1 MLSILFYRYILHYL
15 HQSLFCLDGFRHL
28 SKYSPRP
35 SCYIKLFAKERPFK
49 VSIFLNSKLS
59 KLHAQM
65 FRLKENFNKTN
76 KIQLQRKNLHIGDF
90 DEQKYRTKKN

>member
-1 MLSILFYRYILHYL
+1 MLRFILNFLPKR
-15 HQSLFCLDGFRHL
+15 DL
-28 SKYSPRP
+28 SE
-35 SCYIKLFAKERPFK
+35 FQF
-49 VSIFLNSKLS
+49 FFNSKLS

-76 KIQLQRKNLHIGDF
+76 KIQRVTKKNLHIGDF